1 MKWTP
6 HATIAKQSVAVCYYE
21 GYKDF
26 VKDRHRYTLPY
37 TVIESICYRLF
48 NNDQDYYFGDY
59 LFKEIEL
66 NAMHKDEC
74 YYDTLTTIPIPCH
87 NQRLVP
93 PEGFHPI
100 RRPPLQNQKKQEERI
115 EGELPERKEMK
126 FTCPDCNAHFS
137 SERQLN
143 RHARCHQVVV
153 EVKEEKPL
161 PKIETPPKEGPFLLK
176 VADGEMELS
185 REEV

>member
-6 HATIAKQSVAVCYYE
+6 HATIAKQSVAVYYYE
-21 GYKDF
+21 GFKDF

-37 TVIESICYRLF
+37 SVIESICYQLF
-48 NNDQDYYFGDY
+48 NNDKDYYFGDY

-66 NAMHKDEC
+66 NAMHKDEG

-100 RRPPLQNQKKQEERI
+100 RRPGLQKKQEDKI

-126 FTCPDCNAHFS
+126 FICHNCNAHFS

-143 RHARCHQVVV
+143 RHTRSHKVVV